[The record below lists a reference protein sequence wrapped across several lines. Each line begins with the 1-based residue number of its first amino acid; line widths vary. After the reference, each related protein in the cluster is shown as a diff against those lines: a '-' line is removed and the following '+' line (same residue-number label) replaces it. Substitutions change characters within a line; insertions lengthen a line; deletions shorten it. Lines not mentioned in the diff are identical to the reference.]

1 MYKKSSDTRP
11 KRRLSKRTYRWV
23 PKPKYK
29 TQNKV
34 AYLAPSYSVVGTWN
48 QNQVG
53 TPPNCPQ
60 PTVWSRTGS
69 ANLTAVAA
77 YGANYPDWRKRI
89 LRGQSATTLLTGTR
103 YQFGRYNGV
112 GSYTYKTKASYC
124 NSGSFTGSATT
135 CSGVTRMGGLGVYAS
150 DSPDPVALNHANS
163 QLLKKYL
170 AATENWR
177 GGNFFAEFGETV
189 EMLLHP
195 LRSVYRRSWTF
206 VGRLQKLKKVYQ
218 RDPLSY
224 SKAIAD
230 LWLAYGFG
238 VKPLLDDVNDFADT
252 VTRYQSGYVADTL
265 KIHARGKNSAIEYFA
280 TETGFFGSFLPVGL
294 WQSDVTI
301 KSDKHVIYDG
311 AIRSAPTF
319 GGRTL
324 DQFGMG
330 VFDIVPAVWEAI
342 PFSFLVD
349 YFLNVQEVLDSMR
362 YWSAELCWLQ
372 RTVRNSATLN
382 ISPPRQQ
389 AVTMSSWSTTCS
401 DAGFYGLLTRVK
413 RESITSLPYPGFQLK
428 FPAFSSLKWLNVAAL
443 ARQFVK
449 TKPVTPFLGGTF

>member
-1 MYKKSSDTRP
+1 MYKKNSNSP
-11 KRRLSKRTYRWV
+11 KRRLSKRTYRWA

-34 AYLAPSYSVVGTWN
+34 SYIAKSYTVVGTWN
-48 QNQVG
+48 KNQVG
-53 TPPNCPQ
+53 TFPNCPM
-60 PTVWSRTGS
+60 PDKWTSTGS
-69 ANLTAVAA
+69 ANLTAIAA
-77 YGANYPDWRKRI
+77 YGANFPDWRRRL
-89 LRGQSATTLLTGTR
+89 LRGQSATTLLVGTN
-103 YQFGRYNGV
+103 YGFGRYNGT
-112 GSYTYKTKASYC
+112 GSYTYRRRAGFC
-124 NSGSFTGSATT
+124 DSGAFTGSA
-135 CSGVTRMGGLGVYAS
+135 CSANGITRMGGLGVYAG
-150 DSPDPVALNHANS
+150 DTPDPVALDHANS
-163 QLLKKYL
+163 QLLRKYL
-170 AATENWR
+170 KATENWR

-189 EMLLHP
+189 EMLTHP

-224 SKAIAD
+224 SKALAD
-230 LWLAYGFG
+230 LWLSYGFG
-238 VKPLLDDVNDFADT
+238 VKPLLEDLNDFADT
-252 VTRYQSGYVADTL
+252 VTKYQSAYVADTL
-265 KIHARGKNSAIEYFA
+265 KLHARGKNSSIEYHA
-280 TETGFFGSFLPVGL
+280 YENDFFGTHVGAGL
-294 WQSDVTI
+294 WETEVTI

-311 AIRSAPTF
+311 AIRSSPTF

-324 DQFGMG
+324 DQFGVG

-362 YWSAELCWLQ
+362 YWQAEVSWLQ

-382 ISPPRQQ
+382 ISRPRQL
-389 AVTMSSWSTTCS
+389 AATISTYSTTCS

-413 RESITSLPYPGFQLK
+413 RESIASMPYPGFQLK
-428 FPAFSSLKWLNVAAL
+428 FPAFSRLKWLNVAAL

-449 TKPVTPFLGGTF
+449 TKPSSPFLGGAL